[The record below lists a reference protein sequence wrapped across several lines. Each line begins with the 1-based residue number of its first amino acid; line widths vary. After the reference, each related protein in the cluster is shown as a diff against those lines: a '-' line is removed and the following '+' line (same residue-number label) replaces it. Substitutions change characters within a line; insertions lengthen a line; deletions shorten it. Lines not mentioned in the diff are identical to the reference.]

1 MKLSKDQIRIAK
13 STTLYAVAII
23 VLLPLV
29 RHLMGTPFCWGDAL
43 VSAGAIILGALIIGV
58 LLKISGKEKLT
69 TPAGTFD
76 CFIMEETVTT
86 KAMMQK
92 EVEKTVSWYAYGVG
106 LVKESTYD
114 KKGKLVSTT
123 LLNRINW

>member
-13 STTLYAVAII
+13 STTLYAVGII

-58 LLKISGKEKLT
+58 LLIIGSSKPSRNKEKNNS
-69 TPAGTFD
+69 PA
-76 CFIMEETVTT
+76 
-86 KAMMQK
+86 
-92 EVEKTVSWYAYGVG
+92 S
-106 LVKESTYD
+106 
-114 KKGKLVSTT
+114 
-123 LLNRINW
+123 